1 MPRTTH
7 RPPRP
12 DERPTDRRAVRWED
26 HKAARRQLILDS
38 ALTAIE
44 VDGPAVGVSR
54 IAEHAHVTR
63 AGIYRFFRDRADL
76 DYQIRAHIADKV
88 LADLAPRLDLS
99 RTPTELIHDSVHAY
113 ISWTTEHPH
122 LHHFVGSRASR
133 NGTAGP
139 DVATTA
145 KTTIATQIADLFTA
159 VLDALD
165 ADTSSA
171 GPLAF
176 ALVGLVD
183 ATVNR
188 WRRSRVP
195 EAAQLE
201 SLLCGWT
208 LQLISSNMEA
218 LGVAF
223 DPHIPLQTTMDRAY
237 AAAGERAD

>member
-1 MPRTTH
+1 MPRTTP
-7 RPPRP
+7 RSPRP
-12 DERPTDRRAVRWED
+12 DDRPTDRRAVRWED
-26 HKAARRQLILDS
+26 HKAARRQKILDS

-44 VDGPAVGVSR
+44 KDGPAVGVSR

-63 AGIYRFFRDRADL
+63 AVIYRFFRDRADL

-88 LADLAPRLDLS
+88 LADLAPRLDLA
-99 RTPTELIHDSVHAY
+99 RTPTELIHDSVHTYLA
-113 ISWTTEHPH
+113 WTTEHPH

-133 NGTAGP
+133 DGTAGP

-159 VLDALD
+159 VLDAIG

-171 GPLAF
+171 EPLAF

-188 WRRSRVP
+188 WRRTGVP

-201 SLLCGWT
+201 GLLCGWT
-208 LQLISSNMEA
+208 LQLISTNMQA
-218 LGVAF
+218 LGLDF
-223 DPHIPLQTTMDRAY
+223 DPDIPLRATMDRAY
-237 AAAGERAD
+237 AAAGDRAD